1 MYTHPFDTQFF
12 NVCDKTYCMNRIYP
26 TTLPFNKRVY
36 IPRRTN
42 DHMEAQFTIARTKL
56 RQILGLYIKRQR
68 QNKTDA
74 QQLGIKPACGLQKL
88 IQRTRNGE
96 VICLPTDKSGRMSI
110 DSLPNYIQAMQ
121 PHIANTKVTTVQA
134 HEEREKVLNAHMM
147 MWTIVLGPQKRTA
160 KNFQAWNNDIP
171 ALYGLRKDHKGFTDP
186 IAGPPTRPVCGA
198 NIASNYRIS
207 YFLSMIIRPIIR
219 MSPDV
224 CDSTEDLL
232 SRISDCNKT
241 CDLTG
246 CIIDICTLA
255 SFRLVFPNITGNIE
269 FDVPK
274 AIEEICTFNM
284 DVYMKIFT
292 HFVSN
297 LLKVNHKCICYFQH
311 DGRFALKIFTGS
323 PNIPMII
330 VWINLLSQVSDG
342 FTFYIAYFTIPYL
355 IPVSP
360 RDIVIWNPVDN
371 RVRHKDLIP
380 AKTDDSLSPAVM
392 FHICIRRISKDIQ
405 FTDID
410 KERLKLQGPFVALSN
425 PLRFMLMLLL
435 FTPMQLLTV
444 KPFSEHGVEFDLQNR
459 IIDIACKAVH

>member
-246 CIIDICTLA
+246 CIVGSMDVVSLYPSIDVDFAVEKL
-255 SFRLVFPNITGNIE
+255 SLVDCHNITTMSLFNCCRRKDPEIAPLPPIVKRNHSYCE
-269 FDVPK
+269 VDVSKMELDPNKQGK
-274 AIEEICTFNM
+274 AETKDEVGE
-284 DVYMKIFT
+284 DHKK
-292 HFVSN
+292 SN
-297 LLKVNHKCICYFQH
+297 
-311 DGRFALKIFTGS
+311 
-323 PNIPMII
+323 
-330 VWINLLSQVSDG
+330 
-342 FTFYIAYFTIPYL
+342 
-355 IPVSP
+355 
-360 RDIVIWNPVDN
+360 NPVQ
-371 RVRHKDLIP
+371 V
-380 AKTDDSLSPAVM
+380 T
-392 FHICIRRISKDIQ
+392 Q
-405 FTDID
+405 
-410 KERLKLQGPFVALSN
+410 
-425 PLRFMLMLLL
+425 
-435 FTPMQLLTV
+435 
-444 KPFSEHGVEFDLQNR
+444 
-459 IIDIACKAVH
+459 

>member
-121 PHIANTKVTTVQA
+121 PHIANTNVTTVQA

-160 KNFQAWNNDIP
+160 RNFQAWNNDIP

-186 IAGPPTRPVCGA
+186 ISGPPTRPVCGA

-246 CIIDICTLA
+246 CIIQ
-255 SFRLVFPNITGNIE
+255 
-269 FDVPK
+269 
-274 AIEEICTFNM
+274 M
-284 DVYMKIFT
+284 D
-292 HFVSN
+292 H
-297 LLKVNHKCICYFQH
+297 
-311 DGRFALKIFTGS
+311 
-323 PNIPMII
+323 
-330 VWINLLSQVSDG
+330 
-342 FTFYIAYFTIPYL
+342 
-355 IPVSP
+355 
-360 RDIVIWNPVDN
+360 
-371 RVRHKDLIP
+371 
-380 AKTDDSLSPAVM
+380 
-392 FHICIRRISKDIQ
+392 
-405 FTDID
+405 
-410 KERLKLQGPFVALSN
+410 ALSN
-425 PLRFMLMLLL
+425 SLRIELYPYCSTNLAMHN
-435 FTPMQLLTV
+435 TP
-444 KPFSEHGVEFDLQNR
+444 QNR
-459 IIDIACKAVH
+459 INKVHHVGVAFVHKMRGASHKLSTLRKTQRDQQFIHCLPTIVKVMTMMMMMNTFTKIGHPPY

>member
-96 VICLPTDKSGRMSI
+96 VICLPMDKSGRMSI

-246 CIIDICTLA
+246 CIA
-255 SFRLVFPNITGNIE
+255 EYGE
-269 FDVPK
+269 
-274 AIEEICTFNM
+274 AE
-284 DVYMKIFT
+284 
-292 HFVSN
+292 
-297 LLKVNHKCICYFQH
+297 
-311 DGRFALKIFTGS
+311 
-323 PNIPMII
+323 
-330 VWINLLSQVSDG
+330 
-342 FTFYIAYFTIPYL
+342 
-355 IPVSP
+355 
-360 RDIVIWNPVDN
+360 
-371 RVRHKDLIP
+371 KDL
-380 AKTDDSLSPAVM
+380 
-392 FHICIRRISKDIQ
+392 
-405 FTDID
+405 
-410 KERLKLQGPFVALSN
+410 EYFVV
-425 PLRFMLMLLL
+425 FI
-435 FTPMQLLTV
+435 TY
-444 KPFSEHGVEFDLQNR
+444 G
-459 IIDIACKAVH
+459 